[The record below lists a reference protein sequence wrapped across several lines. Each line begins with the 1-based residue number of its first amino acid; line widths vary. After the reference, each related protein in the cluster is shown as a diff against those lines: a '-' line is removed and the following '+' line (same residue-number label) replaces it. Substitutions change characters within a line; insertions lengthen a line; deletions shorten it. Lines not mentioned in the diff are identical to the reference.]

1 MQRPH
6 GVLEYKKLQG
16 SYSQILKEDRFLR
29 FKNKLCFEINA
40 LLSNNESTKAPVIAM
55 HKENIFKAFLA
66 K

>member
-1 MQRPH
+1 MCKQ
-6 GVLEYKKLQG
+6 LQG

-29 FKNKLCFEINA
+29 FKNKLCFEIKLNA

-55 HKENIFKAFLA
+55 HKEKYFLKPFLA

>member
-1 MQRPH
+1 MC
-6 GVLEYKKLQG
+6 KKLQG

-55 HKENIFKAFLA
+55 HLKEKYFL
-66 K
+66 KPF